1 MMIAR
6 KSKLLL
12 LPFLL
17 IFAFISSFGSTALAA
32 DEISRLVLN
41 KNELTMEVG
50 DTLAMTATA
59 VYESGSTETVTV
71 KTDWNSS
78 ANDVAAVYAGSV
90 TAKKAGTA
98 VITAT
103 YSDKTVIVNVTVNKH
118 VRSLIKD
125 KQSVDL
131 RLGQSDQ
138 ITLTAYYDD
147 GTNEDVT
154 QKAEWSFDKDA
165 IATVV
170 NGKITGLSSG
180 TATLTAQYNN
190 RSVTIPV
197 NVEIVKRLEP
207 DQSQLSLLLHD
218 SQTIKLTATFPDGSV
233 EDVTD
238 KAEWESD
245 HPDIADVLKGKITG
259 YGPGQAMITATY
271 GTQSVEIKTDVD
283 KAIKLDLDQQQVY
296 MKKNSTTQL
305 QLTASYADGST
316 NNIADRADWSSSDE
330 SVVYVD
336 KGKLVANATGEATIT
351 AKYGERS
358 VTATVDVDV
367 AKRLTISQES
377 LSMKTTDTPAL
388 TLSAAFNDGTTAD
401 VTNQATWKVSDDNI
415 LDVTNGKI
423 TAFKAGEATITASFG
438 GKSVSSKIYVDI
450 PTYIKAS
457 KKNLDFQVGS
467 YEQIGLT
474 AVYSGSSEA
483 DVTNKAEWTTSDSSV
498 AEVSNG
504 LITAVGKGSATVT
517 AKYGTRTVTV
527 QVSVGILKS
536 LTSDK
541 DSISNIVLKKGDSQA
556 VAVTATYT
564 DGTTAE
570 VSKDAVWTSSNTKAV
585 TVSEGVLKAVA
596 AGETVITAEYG
607 GKSLTLNVQV
617 DMAST
622 LAPNV
627 TSIAIDIGETKAIVI
642 TATDV
647 NGNTSDVTSQAQ
659 WTSSTPAVATVAA
672 GTVTAVANGKT
683 TVTATYGGKTVTIPV
698 EVGAVQTVDTD
709 KKFISMKTGDS
720 VQVNLTA
727 MLANGSKKDVSTS
740 GTWKSSNYKVVSV
753 DNGLVTAVGSG
764 KANISGTYN
773 GKTISIPV
781 EVDTLKYLKTDIV
794 NVEMKLGATYNVK
807 ATATYADQSEQ
818 DVTLPAL
825 WKSNNIRIADV
836 KDGVIQANGKG
847 KAVISVTFG
856 NMKTTVYV
864 TIKE

>member
-12 LPFLL
+12 PFLL
-17 IFAFISSFGSTALAA
+17 IFIFVSSFGSTALAA
-32 DEISRLVLN
+32 DAISRLVLN

-78 ANDVAAVYAGSV
+78 DSDVAPVYAGSV

-103 YSDKTVIVNVTVNKH
+103 YLGKTVIVNVTVNKH

-138 ITLTAYYDD
+138 IALTAYYDD

-154 QKAEWSFDKDA
+154 QKAEWSFDNDA

-180 TATLTAQYNN
+180 TATLTGQYNN

-218 SQTIKLTATFPDGSV
+218 SQTVKLTATFPDGSV

-238 KAEWESD
+238 KADWESD
-245 HPDIADVLKGKITG
+245 NPDIADVLKGKVTG
-259 YGPGQAMITATY
+259 YGPGGAKITATY
-271 GTQSVEIKTDVD
+271 GTKSVVIKTDVD
-283 KAIKLDLDQQQVY
+283 KAIKLDLDQQQVF

-316 NNIADRADWSSSDE
+316 LNIADRAEWSSSDE
-330 SVVYVD
+330 SIVYVD

-358 VTATVDVDV
+358 VTVTVDVDLP
-367 AKRLTISQES
+367 KRLSISQDS

-388 TLSAAFNDGTTAD
+388 TLSATFNDGTTAD
-401 VTNQATWKVSDDNI
+401 VTNQATWKVSDDSI
-415 LDVTNGKI
+415 IDVSNGKI
-423 TAFKAGEATITASFG
+423 TAFKAGEATVTASFG
-438 GKSVSSKIYVDI
+438 GKSASSIVYVDI

-457 KKNLDFQVGS
+457 KKNLDFQVGGN
-467 YEQIGLT
+467 EQIGIT
-474 AVYSGSSEA
+474 AVYSGSSET
-483 DVTNKAEWTTSDSSV
+483 DVTNKAEWTSGDSSI

-504 LITAVGKGSATVT
+504 LITAVGKGSTTVT

-527 QVSVGILKS
+527 QVTVGILKS

-541 DSISNIVLKKGDSQA
+541 DSSSNLVLKKGDTLS
-556 VAVTATYT
+556 VALTATYT

-570 VSKDAVWTSSNTKAV
+570 VSKDAVWTSSNAKAV

-607 GKSLTLNVQV
+607 GKSLALNVQV

-622 LAPNV
+622 LAANL
-627 TSIAIDIGETKAIVI
+627 TSISIDVGETKSIAI

-647 NGNTSDVTSQAQ
+647 NGTSTNVTGQAQ
-659 WTSSTPAVATVAA
+659 WTSSTPAVATVAG

-683 TVTATYGGKTVTIPV
+683 TITATYGGKSVTVSV
-698 EVGAVQTVDTD
+698 EVGAVQTIDTD
-709 KKFISMKTGDS
+709 KKFISMKSGDS
-720 VQVNLTA
+720 AQVKLTA
-727 MLANGSKKDVSTS
+727 LLVNGSKKDVSTS
-740 GTWKSSNYKVVSV
+740 GVWKSSNYKVVSV

-764 KANISGTYN
+764 KANITATYN
-773 GKTISIPV
+773 GKTVSIPV
-781 EVDTLKYLKTDIV
+781 EVDTLKYLKTDVV

-836 KDGVIQANGKG
+836 KDGIIQANGKG
-847 KAVISVTFG
+847 KAVISVTYG

-864 TIKE
+864 TIK